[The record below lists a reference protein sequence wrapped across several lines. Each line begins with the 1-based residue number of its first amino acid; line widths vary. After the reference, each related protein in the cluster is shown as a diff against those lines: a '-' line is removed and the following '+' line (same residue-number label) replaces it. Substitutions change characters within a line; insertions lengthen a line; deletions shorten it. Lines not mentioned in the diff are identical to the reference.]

1 MDAPHS
7 AIIVVNDDLTK
18 QVRSVFTSQLALD
31 EILTGKEF
39 DARLAVDPTYP
50 TNVRLMNRKI
60 LVVRNLSETFDR
72 TVVDFVVFFK
82 NGLVSVEHSKY
93 GPPGFTL
100 PLARLYLNR
109 LAFGK

>member
-7 AIIVVNDDLTK
+7 AIIVVNADLTK
-18 QVRSVFTSQLALD
+18 QVTSVFQSQLALD
-31 EILTGKEF
+31 EILTGTEF
-39 DARLAVDPTYP
+39 DARLAADPNYP
-50 TNVRLMNRKI
+50 TEVRLMSQRI
-60 LVVRNLSETFDR
+60 LVVRNLQDTFDR
-72 TVVDFVVFFK
+72 TAVDFVVFYK

-109 LAFGK
+109 LAFEK